1 MDDKTQAELKAM
13 CVEAGLPTYGNK
25 QQLIE
30 RLQADAAA
38 SLAETV
44 AEPEAPTAVEPE
56 PTPEPVAAPQPVRAP
71 KVIVTQSTVPTE
83 NLPPVN
89 HAAHVQDVLD
99 ACRSRFHGL
108 NVRYDSNEEVFMFE
122 GGRQGRVSTTS
133 RQPARCIIGAAESY
147 YNLARG
153 RAKADFGELA

>member
-30 RLQADAAA
+30 RLHADAAA
-38 SLAETV
+38 SLAEPV
-44 AEPEAPTAVEPE
+44 AENTPAVEPE
-56 PTPEPVAAPQPVRAP
+56 TTPTPEPIRAP
-71 KVIVTQSTVPTE
+71 KVIVTQSTVPVE

-89 HAAHVQDVLD
+89 HAAHVQEVLD

-122 GGRQGRVSTTS
+122 GGRQGRVSTTA

>member
-1 MDDKTQAELKAM
+1 MDDKTQTELKAL
-13 CVEAGLPTYGNK
+13 CTEAGLPTYGTK
-25 QQLIE
+25 AQLIE
-30 RLQADAAA
+30 RLQAAAA
-38 SLAETV
+38 SELAEPVT
-44 AEPEAPTAVEPE
+44 EPVDPAVVEPE
-56 PTPEPVAAPQPVRAP
+56 PAPAPTPVTMP
-71 KVIVTQSTVPTE
+71 KVIVTQSTVPVE

-89 HAAHVQDVLD
+89 HNAHVQEVLD

-108 NVRYDSNEEVFMFE
+108 NLRYDSNEELFIFE
-122 GGRQGRVSTTS
+122 GGRQGRVSTTA